1 MIKQIY
7 HPYWLWEDFKNGM
20 WRKLTKEEESE
31 LLPQVIEFTGNH
43 ELYGGAMF
51 EVIREWKYS
60 CEHNLSDLNVNRR
73 AWLGHAACC
82 FKHGWPEYLVR
93 EAWNQLTSDQ
103 QFKANTMADNAI
115 REWEL
120 KYKKHAETQLRII
133 GF

>member
-20 WRKLTKEEESE
+20 WRKLTKEEEIK
-31 LLPQVIEFTGNH
+31 LLPKIIEFTGNY

-51 EVIREWKYS
+51 EVIKEWKFS
-60 CEHNLSDLNVNRR
+60 CEHNLSDLSVNRR

-82 FKHGWPEYLVR
+82 FKCGWPEYMVR
-93 EAWNQLTSDQ
+93 EAWNQLTPDQ
-103 QFKANTMADNAI
+103 QFKANMMADNAI

-120 KYKKHAETQLRII
+120 KYKNHAETQLRIV